1 MRFLSIFF
9 IIFLSNLYAFNLEY
23 LQQIHSN
30 SAKGEFIQ
38 NKHLKHFD
46 QVLQSRGEFE
56 IANGELIWSI
66 TSPIKQK
73 SKITKDGIWIA
84 NAQNVWQ
91 KLEQNYD
98 KELILSLLSFDF
110 DSIKEQF
117 DITLSGN
124 KAQWQL
130 NLKPKNIWLKKIF
143 NQINI
148 SGKEHIEIM
157 SFDEANGDKTIN
169 EFKFN

>member
-1 MRFLSIFF
+1 MRFLSVFF

-30 SAKGEFIQ
+30 STKGEFIQ

-84 NAQNVWQ
+84 NTQNVWQ

-117 DITLSGN
+117 DIILSGN

-148 SGKEHIEIM
+148 SGKERIEIM

>member
-1 MRFLSIFF
+1 MLW
-9 IIFLSNLYAFNLEY
+9 N
-23 LQQIHSN
+23 
-30 SAKGEFIQ
+30 
-38 NKHLKHFD
+38 
-46 QVLQSRGEFE
+46 
-56 IANGELIWSI
+56 I

-84 NAQNVWQ
+84 DSQNIWH

-117 DITLSGN
+117 DITLSGD
-124 KAQWQL
+124 KSQWEL
-130 NLKPKNIWLKKIF
+130 TLKPKNIWLKKIF
-143 NQINI
+143 NQISL
-148 SGKEHIEIM
+148 SGKERFEMM
-157 SFDEANGDKTIN
+157 SFEEINGDKTIN

>member
-9 IIFLSNLYAFNLEY
+9 IVFLSNLCAFNLEY
-23 LQQIHSN
+23 LEQIQPN
-30 SAKGEFIQ
+30 SAKGEFVQ
-38 NKHLKHFD
+38 SKYLKHFE

-56 IANGELIWSI
+56 ILDGELLWNI

-84 NAQNVWQ
+84 DSQNIWH

-117 DITLSGN
+117 DITLSGD
-124 KAQWQL
+124 KSQWEL
-130 NLKPKNIWLKKIF
+130 TLKPKNIWLKKIF
-143 NQINI
+143 NQISL
-148 SGKEHIEIM
+148 SGKERLEMM
-157 SFDEANGDKTIN
+157 SFEEINGDKTIN

>member
-1 MRFLSIFF
+1 MRFLSVFF

-56 IANGELIWSI
+56 IVNGELIWSI

-73 SKITKDGIWIA
+73 SKITKDGIWIL

-117 DITLSGN
+117 DITLNGN
-124 KAQWQL
+124 KSQWQL

-148 SGKEHIEIM
+148 SGKERIEIM